1 MSDTRHERTK
11 EAIREQAAAYVARNA
26 GPQSLITV
34 TNVLL
39 SDDTHKATVCI
50 TVLPESAEVSA
61 LAFMNRQRRDF
72 AEYLVKHVKGVRM
85 PHIEFVLDLGEKNR
99 QRLDELSK

>member
-11 EAIREQAAAYVARNA
+11 EAIREQAAQYVARNA

-39 SDDTHKATVCI
+39 SDDAHRATICV
-50 TVLPESAEVSA
+50 TVLPQSAETSA
-61 LAFMNRQRRDF
+61 LSFLNRGRRDF
-72 AEYLVKHVKGVRM
+72 AEYLIKHVRGVHM
-85 PHIEFVLDLGEKNR
+85 PHVEFVLDLGEKNR